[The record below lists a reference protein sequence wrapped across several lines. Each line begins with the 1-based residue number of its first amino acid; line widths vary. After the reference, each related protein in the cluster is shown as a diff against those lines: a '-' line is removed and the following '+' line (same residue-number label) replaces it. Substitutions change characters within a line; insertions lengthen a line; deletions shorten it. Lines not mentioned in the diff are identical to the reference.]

1 MTALSGVFAFW
12 QGRYRKNMVKDM
24 TRGPVAPILLKYSIP
39 LLISVV
45 FQQLYTIADSMIAGN
60 FINKDALAAIG
71 ASYPITMIFLAIG
84 TGMNIGCSVV
94 ISTLFG
100 AKDYKNMK
108 TAVFT
113 SLISTFAIA
122 VVLTIVGFFT
132 SGLFLELLGTDAAVF
147 RDGQDYLN
155 IYVFGLVFL
164 FIYNICTGIFS
175 ALGDSNT
182 PLYFLIASS
191 LGNIGLDL
199 LFVVVLKMGVPGTA
213 WATFISQGVC
223 AVLAFIVLI
232 RRIAKISSPKFA
244 LFEWRMLGKISA
256 LSVPSILQQSFV
268 SVGNLFIQSLV
279 NSCGVDVM
287 AGYSSAIKLNT
298 FAIMSFSTVCNSLSN
313 FTAQNTG
320 AGEYMRVRK
329 GFKVG
334 ALLAVGIAAVFSLV
348 YVLFADSL
356 IYLFMDSGDANNAG
370 AAEAGMHFLLIVS
383 PFFLSVSLKL
393 VADGVLRGAGNM
405 RAFMITTFSDLIL
418 RVGFAF
424 ILKPIFGADGIWYSW
439 PGGWTIAMVISII
452 FYIRH
457 AKKITKLSDKLE
469 TGG

>member
-1 MTALSGVFAFW
+1 
-12 QGRYRKNMVKDM
+12 MVKDM

-122 VVLTIVGFFT
+122 VILTVVGYFT
-132 SGLFLELLGTDAAVF
+132 SGLFLDLLGTDAAVF

-182 PLYFLIASS
+182 PLYFLIGSS
-191 LGNIGLDL
+191 VGNVALDL
-199 LFVVVLKMGVPGTA
+199 LFVVTFQMGVPGTA
-213 WATFISQGVC
+213 WATFICQGVC

-232 RRIAKISSPKFA
+232 RRIAKIQSEKFA
-244 LFEWRMLGKISA
+244 YFEWRMFGKISS
-256 LSVPSILQQSFV
+256 LSIPSILQQSFV

-298 FAIMSFSTVCNSLSN
+298 FAITSFSTVCNSLSN

-320 AGEYMRVRK
+320 AGQFMRVRK

-334 ALLAVGIAAVFSLV
+334 ALFAVGIAAVFSLC
-348 YVLFADSL
+348 YVIFSGSL
-356 IYLFMDSGDANNAG
+356 IYLFMDSSDANNAG
-370 AAEAGMHFLLIVS
+370 AAEAGMHFLTIVS
-383 PFFLSVSLKL
+383 PFFLAVSLKL

-424 ILKPIFGADGIWYSW
+424 VLKPIFGADGIWYSW
-439 PGGWTIAMVISII
+439 PVGWTIAMVISLI

-457 AKKITKLSDKLE
+457 ARKITKLSAELE
-469 TGG
+469 AID

>member
-1 MTALSGVFAFW
+1 
-12 QGRYRKNMVKDM
+12 MVKDM
-24 TRGPVAPILLKYSIP
+24 TRGRVAPILLKYSIP
-39 LLISVV
+39 LLVSVV

-100 AKDYKNMK
+100 AKDYENMK

-113 SLISTFAIA
+113 SLISTFATA
-122 VVLTIVGFFT
+122 AVLTIVGFFT

-147 RDGQDYLN
+147 SDGRDYLN
-155 IYVFGLVFL
+155 IYVFGLIFL

-182 PLYFLIASS
+182 PLYFLIGSS
-191 LGNIGLDL
+191 LGNIALDL
-199 LFVVVLKMGVPGTA
+199 LFVAVFNMGVPGTA
-213 WATFISQGVC
+213 WATFICQGVC
-223 AVLAFIVLI
+223 AVLAFVVLI
-232 RRIAKISSPKFA
+232 RRISKIKSGKFA
-244 LFEWRMLGKISA
+244 YFEWRMLGKISS

-298 FAIMSFSTVCNSLSN
+298 FAVMCFSTVSNSLSN
-313 FTAQNTG
+313 FAAQNTG

-334 ALLAVGIAAVFSLV
+334 ALFAVGIAAVFSLI
-348 YVLFADSL
+348 YVIFAGSL

-370 AAEAGMHFLLIVS
+370 AAEAGIHFLQIVS
-383 PFFLSVSLKL
+383 PFFLAVSLKL
-393 VADGVLRGAGNM
+393 VADGVLRGTGNM

-418 RVGFAF
+418 RVGIAF
-424 ILKPIFGADGIWYSW
+424 VLKPLFGADGIWYSW
-439 PGGWTIAMVISII
+439 PFGWTIAMVISVV

-457 AKKITKLSDKLE
+457 IKKITKLDPVLKTE
-469 TGG
+469 TEEK